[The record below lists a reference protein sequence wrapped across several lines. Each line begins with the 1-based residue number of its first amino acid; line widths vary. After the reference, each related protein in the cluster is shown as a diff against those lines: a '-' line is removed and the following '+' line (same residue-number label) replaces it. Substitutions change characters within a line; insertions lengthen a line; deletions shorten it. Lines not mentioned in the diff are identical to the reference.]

1 MKKISILLSFYNE
14 EVTIEDSIKRICD
27 TLKVINEIDYEII
40 CVNDC
45 STDNSLNILLNLRNV
60 NKKIKIINLS
70 RRFGHMPGIMA
81 ALRNCTGDAAIYLDI
96 DLQDPPNVIK
106 EMILEWLNGKYDVI
120 FTTRINRLGETKL
133 KKIITKIG
141 YKILK
146 KTTYIDMVPD
156 SGDFKLI
163 SRKAIDQ
170 IAKFNEINP
179 FFRFL
184 VDYVGF
190 KRKQIFYERKA
201 RLKGETKFP
210 LGSKVFNQFFE
221 ISLIPFSDTPL
232 RLTFLLS
239 LISFMLSII
248 ILIFTSVYSAI
259 LGQFNLIYLILI
271 FLTFIVSFSLL
282 SLGFFSLYLAAIFKE
297 TKKRPI
303 YIIDNKIG
311 FDTNP

>member
-1 MKKISILLSFYNE
+1 
-14 EVTIEDSIKRICD
+14 
-27 TLKVINEIDYEII
+27 
-40 CVNDC
+40 
-45 STDNSLNILLNLRNV
+45 
-60 NKKIKIINLS
+60 
-70 RRFGHMPGIMA
+70 MPGIMA

-163 SRKAIDQ
+163 SRKAIDH
-170 IAKFNEINP
+170 IAKFNKINP

-239 LISFMLSII
+239 LISFILSII

-271 FLTFIVSFSLL
+271 FFNIYCQFFTFKSWI
-282 SLGFFSLYLAAIFKE
+282 FFLFIWLQFLRKQ
-297 TKKRPI
+297 KKDPFI
-303 YIIDNKIG
+303 
-311 FDTNP
+311 